1 MKISRFSKIA
11 RLIYPKNIPN
21 QTSGCWLITP
31 YRKTLCIETN
41 TFLTAGNY
49 KSASGELKNNSLT
62 AGNYKSASEEL
73 KNNSVNGAMLITI
86 NRVINNVILKT
97 FFLKNKETLTS

>member
-11 RLIYPKNIPN
+11 RLIYPKNIAN

-41 TFLTAGNY
+41 PFLTVGNY

-62 AGNYKSASEEL
+62 AGNYKSASEDL